1 MAAGPAHII
10 VTIDTMEPIELGDFV
25 SVFTALSNQYNNYIK
40 LTHPDLI
47 SEARIFIQELSP
59 GSIIADLIPF
69 TTMFGYDSVVPYM
82 RQMDVVADF
91 LVEYGHKLLPFF
103 SAKTA
108 LTAKQTPMPVSVS
121 DLNDFFGTV
130 TAIAKDKDGSAK
142 IEAAYYEDRQKDV
155 RAAIIFNTSEAR
167 TAVKRIAEERLR
179 LDGAPH
185 EVKSQVLMVF
195 TQTNVKVQPLDKR
208 TSERVKIEEIAPA
221 DKPLVYA
228 SDLVQKQ
235 IKYEIMKGDENVF
248 KNGVIV
254 DVAIMRKNDK
264 IIAYKVI
271 KLHTVCD

>member
-10 VTIDTMEPIELGDFV
+10 VTIDTMVPIELGDFV
-25 SVFTALSNQYNNYIK
+25 SMFTALSNQYSNYIK
-40 LTHPDLI
+40 LSHPDLI

-69 TTMFGYDSVVPYM
+69 ATMVGYDSVVPYV
-82 RQMDVVADF
+82 RQLDVVADF
-91 LVEYGHKLLPFF
+91 VVKYGHKLLPFF
-103 SAKTA
+103 ASGTA
-108 LTAKQTPMPVSVS
+108 LAAKQAPMPTSVS
-121 DLNDFFGTV
+121 DLNDFLGTV
-130 TAIAKDKDGSAK
+130 TAIARDTDGRVTF
-142 IEAAYYEDRQKDV
+142 EATYREDHQKHV
-155 RAAIIFNTSEAR
+155 KVAFGFNTNEAR
-167 TAVKRIAEERLR
+167 TAVERIAEERLR
-179 LDGAPH
+179 LEGAPH

-195 TQTNVKVQPLDKR
+195 TQTNVKVQPLGKR